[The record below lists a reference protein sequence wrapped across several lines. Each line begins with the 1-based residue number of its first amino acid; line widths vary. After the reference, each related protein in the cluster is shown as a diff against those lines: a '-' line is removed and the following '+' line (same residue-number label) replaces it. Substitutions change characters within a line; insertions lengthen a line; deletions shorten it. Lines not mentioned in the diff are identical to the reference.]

1 MNKKISLL
9 ILLLVLFG
17 SLYAQIG
24 VNTESPNALTELDV
38 RNIVNGTDTIP
49 KGIVIPRL
57 RTVQRDQIDVSD
69 TKLGNG
75 VMIYNIDEDCYNYY
89 NKIEGEWK
97 SICGKIGKAIFTI
110 DCNNLKVAGEYK
122 NGQELGGANYL
133 SISVTVTKPGTYSI
147 TATVTDPLNEN
158 GYYFTASGEF
168 LSTGT
173 YTVRVPGMGTPANYT
188 TPNFDNF
195 TVALNGVR
203 ANGTENACTFD
214 VEVKNS
220 AIKPRYTMDCSG
232 TKVYGEYYEDVA
244 LTTANYIEV
253 VLNVEPS
260 SYGATYEL
268 ETSLVDGIMFKGSGV
283 LNTSTQVVR
292 LYGEGTPYSTDDKR
306 LYIKANSIS
315 SSATCM
321 ATVYIIIPQKRVMT
335 IGTSSAYGY
344 NLGRVG
350 AASNTM
356 ITDPNN
362 FGPYSYSIVRYS
374 GFTNAGT
381 AYDSNRKTSGN
392 NGGNIIAFWETDLN
406 SASSDAMFSNYLKGI
421 NGYTKVD
428 VVTIGYNWN
437 GINDNKAQA
446 LVDFLNEGGILLMF
460 CEETASN
467 RTFLRKLFN
476 KPDIDITSG
485 GPPGSIYRY
494 ASITDPILNGPF
506 GNLTSLTWGE
516 DASTTLFATN
526 LPLEEVTLYSSNQ
539 NISGAG
545 SSSTLVENSATAFR
559 HNTLPFVWVGDGGFN
574 SNNTSTSASTICPFK
589 MTTKTINGHVYTN
602 FPYYRAKFGPTAAT
616 QTWNAYNAIFTAN
629 AMAWCIKR
637 AEELKRAQKNQETQ
651 P

>member
-1 MNKKISLL
+1 MMSKRFFLL
-9 ILLLVLFG
+9 ILISVLF
-17 SLYAQIG
+17 STLYAQVG

-57 RTVQRDQIDVSD
+57 RTIQRDRIDISD
-69 TKLGNG
+69 VNLGNG

-97 SICGKIGKAIFTI
+97 SICGKIGKATFTI
-110 DCNNLKVAGEYK
+110 DCSALKVVGEYK

-133 SISVTVTKPGTYSI
+133 SITVTVTKPGTYSI
-147 TATVTDPLNEN
+147 TATVTDPVNEN

-168 LSTGT
+168 LSNGT
-173 YTVRVPGMGTPANYT
+173 YTIMVPGMGTPINYT

-203 ANGTENACTFD
+203 ANGDDNACTFN

-220 AIKPRYTMDCSG
+220 AIRPRYTMNCSG
-232 TKVYGEYYEDVA
+232 TKVYGEYYEDVQLDA
-244 LTTANYIEV
+244 SNYIEV
-253 VLNVEPS
+253 VLNVEPT
-260 SYGATYEL
+260 SYGATYEI
-268 ETSLVDGIMFKGSGV
+268 ETSEVDGIKFKGSGI
-283 LNTSTQVVR
+283 LNASPQVVR
-292 LYGEGTPYSTDDKR
+292 LYGEGTPYSTNDKR
-306 LYIKANSIS
+306 LYIKSNSES
-315 SSATCM
+315 STATCV

-335 IGTSSAYGY
+335 IGTSADYGY

-350 AASNTM
+350 SASNTM
-356 ITDPNN
+356 LTDLNN
-362 FGPYSYSIVRYS
+362 FGPYPHSIIRYS
-374 GFTNAGT
+374 GFKNAGT

-392 NGGNIIAFWETDLN
+392 NTGSIVTFWDADLA
-406 SASSDAMFSNYLKGI
+406 SASSDAMFSNYLLGT

-428 VVTIGYNWN
+428 IVTIGYAWN

-446 LVDFLNEGGILLMF
+446 LVDFLNAGGIVLMF
-460 CEETASN
+460 CEEPASN

-476 KPDIDITSG
+476 KSDIDITAG

-506 GNLTSLTWGE
+506 GNLTGLTWGE
-516 DASTTLFATN
+516 DASTTYYATN

-545 SSSTLVENSATAFR
+545 ASSTLVENSATAFR

-574 SNNTSTSASTICPFK
+574 SNNTSTAASTICPFK
-589 MTTKTINGHVYTN
+589 LTSKTISGQVYAN
-602 FPYYRAKFGPTAAT
+602 FPSYRARFGPTAAT
-616 QTWNAYNAIFTAN
+616 QIWNVYNAIFTAN
-629 AMAWCIKR
+629 SMAWCIKR
-637 AEELKRAQKNQETQ
+637 AEELKRAQKEQ
-651 P
+651 